1 MPLRPCMKLG
11 CPELTEQTYCEAH
24 APAERP
30 KNDPPSSWNYDSRWR
45 KLRQMHI
52 AKQPLCVRCE
62 RDGRVTPAQ
71 EVDHIVPWRG
81 NTTLL
86 RATWNLQSLCRSC
99 HHKKTRSDERWVPL
113 RFPNPPRFE
122 TDLVVFAGPPNAGKH
137 PAAHATGRR
146 VVDLDAIYLELGV
159 RSPRMVTVEVVE
171 LALAKRNERLMEP
184 GPIAMTALLPT
195 RHERAFWETVW
206 HAEVNLLLPPR
217 AVLLDRINSLPPAER
232 ESALDALA
240 RWDREW
246 EPPRD

>member
-11 CPELTEQTYCEAH
+11 CPELTEQTYCESH
-24 APAERP
+24 TPAERP

-122 TDLVVFAGPPNAGKH
+122 TDLVIVWGAPAAGKSTK
-137 PAAHATGRR
+137 AAELGRR
-146 VVDLDAIYLELGV
+146 VVDLDDIFKELGASQ
-159 RSPRMVTVEVVE
+159 RMITSELIEQAMQLRNQRIMSPHPVAMVASLPRRVEREFWRQIWGAE
-171 LALAKRNERLMEP
+171 LLEVSAPLPVLRER
-184 GPIAMTALLPT
+184 IASRPPA
-195 RHERAFWETVW
+195 RAEQSRQ
-206 HAEVNLLLPPR
+206 A
-217 AVLLDRINSLPPAER
+217 LDRWLR
-232 ESALDALA
+232 EYEAGD
-240 RWDREW
+240 E
-246 EPPRD
+246 